1 MKLKGLFLALSAVV
15 AVNMAAAAEPI
26 TDEAEVKD
34 YLAPYK
40 LGRPILAPS
49 GEPGAFDRL
58 AVDHARLF
66 RHRGRIY
73 MMYIGFDGVGY
84 QTALASTADMLHWT
98 KHGVVF
104 ARGQSKNG
112 WDMNGRAISCFLQEN
127 DLYGSRE
134 LIEKDGKYWL
144 MYHAYPGKGYE
155 SGGAANGLAWTTD
168 EKLLAWHC
176 LDKPVFEKGPD
187 PSSWDGA
194 GLYSVWVVPRD
205 GTYWLYY
212 NGKSSPSWP
221 WKEQVGVAFAEDD
234 SLTKWRRYGRNP
246 VCTVGQVGWDRNFT
260 CGQGV
265 MWDARRSRWMRYFC
279 GLGGGPG
286 AQEGVAVSPDGLNWR
301 SYARPVV
308 PVGKPGEIDSI
319 HAHKGAAIWHDGK
332 LWLVYCAVRPLKD
345 EAERTKFKT
354 GNWNEYRCLTLARSV
369 PFTAA
374 EIESLK

>member
-26 TDEAEVKD
+26 TDEAEVKE

-49 GEPGAFDRL
+49 GEPGAFDCL

-187 PSSWDGA
+187 
-194 GLYSVWVVPRD
+194 
-205 GTYWLYY
+205 
-212 NGKSSPSWP
+212 
-221 WKEQVGVAFAEDD
+221 
-234 SLTKWRRYGRNP
+234 
-246 VCTVGQVGWDRNFT
+246 
-260 CGQGV
+260 
-265 MWDARRSRWMRYFC
+265 
-279 GLGGGPG
+279 
-286 AQEGVAVSPDGLNWR
+286 
-301 SYARPVV
+301 
-308 PVGKPGEIDSI
+308 
-319 HAHKGAAIWHDGK
+319 
-332 LWLVYCAVRPLKD
+332 
-345 EAERTKFKT
+345 
-354 GNWNEYRCLTLARSV
+354 
-369 PFTAA
+369 
-374 EIESLK
+374 